1 MIKELFFGKSDK
13 STSYY
18 FKKLIVA
25 RKLTHYSKLMVA
37 TYTEQKQMQVYPN

>member
-1 MIKELFFGKSDK
+1 MKRIYFFGKSDK

-25 RKLTHYSKLMVA
+25 SNRPTTIGAICGEILLKIKKF
-37 TYTEQKQMQVYPN
+37 QKE